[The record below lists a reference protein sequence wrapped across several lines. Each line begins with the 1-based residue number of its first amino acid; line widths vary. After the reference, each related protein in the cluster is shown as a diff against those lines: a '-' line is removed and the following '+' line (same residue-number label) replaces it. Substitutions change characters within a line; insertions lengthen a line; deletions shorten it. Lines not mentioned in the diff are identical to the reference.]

1 VAVEETPVLVPVGG
15 VLVGVEDTEEEELLD
30 NDEFEGI

>member
-1 VAVEETPVLVPVGG
+1 VGG